1 MEPKK
6 ERFKENHRKK
16 AMQKES
22 KWWVKDTKIEI
33 EKIREKNNDANNSQ
47 LFYET
52 LAFTNIYMSNRQKV
66 RFSVDNTDQQQRKR
80 SKKNR

>member
-6 ERFKENHRKK
+6 ERVKENHRKK

-33 EKIREKNNDANNSQ
+33 EKIREK
-47 LFYET
+47 
-52 LAFTNIYMSNRQKV
+52 
-66 RFSVDNTDQQQRKR
+66 
-80 SKKNR
+80 